1 MREHEGSNATG
12 EKVACEKCQAQGAD
26 NSGDNKIMYDDGH
39 GYCFACNSYFPGDG
53 QAPVAAKEGNEDVE
67 WAPIQGQVRGLPHRR
82 ISETTAQLFGYRTAK
97 VNGKIVEVANY
108 WRDGTMQ
115 AQHVRFTDNKDFIWR
130 GNAANAQMFGQH
142 LWRHGGRRIVITE
155 GEIDAMSIAEAQ
167 DRKWPVVSLPGGSAG
182 AAKAVRNNY
191 EFLASYKE
199 IILCF
204 DQDEAGKKAAQA
216 CAQILPPGKVKIAH
230 LQRKD
235 ANEMLVN
242 AETAALL
249 TALWE
254 AQAFRPDGILHASEI
269 QMSSD
274 LDDRATWPLPWD
286 NLNEFLIGQRAGEI
300 TMWTSGTG
308 SGKSTIVRELVMDH
322 LANGRS
328 VGMLML
334 EESPE
339 ETMDDLISLQLN
351 VPVRRVRAKRALN
364 RLRAQQGKELLD
376 FEDNLTE
383 DMYLDARSQ
392 LSTKEL
398 YVYDSFGMVG
408 SDNIVSQV
416 DYMATAL
423 GCDVVILDHITAA
436 VANVMAGDGPGKGER
451 EAIDEAMHNLRGI
464 VTRTGIH
471 LDVISQLRKPAGGV
485 GYEEGA
491 RIRTADLRGS
501 GSLSSVPNTII
512 AMERNRQAPN
522 DMVANTSILRV
533 LKNRYGGDTGVAD
546 ALHYSRETG
555 MLEATDFNV
564 DADGDVTFGDMGAM
578 NDDGSFSL

>member
-12 EKVACEKCQAQGAD
+12 VKAPCEKCRANGAD

-39 GYCFACNSYFPGDG
+39 GYCFACQSYFPGTG
-53 QAPVAAKEGNEDVE
+53 QAPVEPSEGNEDVE
-67 WAPIQGQVRGLPHRR
+67 WAPIQGQVRALPHRR
-82 ISETTAQLFGYRTAK
+82 ISEQTAQLYGYRTAK

-108 WRDGTMQ
+108 WQDGTMQ
-115 AQHVRFTDNKDFIWR
+115 AQHVRFTDDKDFIWR
-130 GNAANAQMFGQH
+130 GNSKGCQLFGQH
-142 LWRHGGRRIVITE
+142 LWRQGGRRIVVTE

-167 DRKWPVVSLPGGSAG
+167 DRKWPVVSVPGGSAG
-182 AAKAVRNNY
+182 AAKAIRNNY
-191 EFLASYKE
+191 EFLAGYKE

-204 DQDEAGKKAAQA
+204 DNDEAGKKAAQQ
-216 CAQILPPGKVKIAH
+216 CATILPPGKVKVAH
-230 LQRKD
+230 LPRKD
-235 ANEMLVN
+235 ANDMLVN
-242 AETAALL
+242 AETAGLL

-274 LDDRATWPLPWD
+274 LDDRATWPMPWD
-286 NLNEFLIGQRAGEI
+286 GISEYLIGQRAGEI

-339 ETMDDLISLQLN
+339 ETMDDLISLKLN
-351 VPVRRVRAKRALN
+351 IPVRRIRAKRALN
-364 RLRAQQGKELLD
+364 RLRAGQGKELLD

-383 DMYLDARSQ
+383 DMYLDARAE
-392 LSTKEL
+392 LATKEL
-398 YVYDSFGMVG
+398 YVYDSFGMAAA
-408 SDNIVSQV
+408 DNIVGQV
-416 DYMATAL
+416 DYMASAL

-451 EAIDEAMHNLRGI
+451 EAIDEAMHKLRGI
-464 VTRTGIH
+464 VTKTGVH

-522 DMVANTSILRV
+522 DIVANTSILRV

-546 ALHYSRETG
+546 ALYYNRETG
-555 MLEATDFNV
+555 MLQPQEFSVNAE
-564 DADGDVTFGDMGAM
+564 GDVTFGDMGEM

>member
-1 MREHEGSNATG
+1 MREHEGSDATG
-12 EKVACEKCQAQGAD
+12 IKQACEKCQANGAD
-26 NSGDNKIMYDDGH
+26 NSGDNKIMYSDGH
-39 GYCFACNSYFPGDG
+39 GYCFACTSYFPGDG
-53 QAPVAAKEGNEDVE
+53 QAALAPAEGNEDVE

-82 ISETTAQLFGYRTAK
+82 ISEQTAQLFGYRTAK

-108 WRDGTMQ
+108 WQDGTMQ
-115 AQHVRFTDNKDFIWR
+115 AQHVRFTEAKDFIWR
-130 GNAANAQMFGQH
+130 GASKGCQLFGQH
-142 LWRHGGRRIVITE
+142 LWRNNGRRIVITE

-182 AAKAVRNNY
+182 AAKAIRNNY
-191 EFLASYKE
+191 EFLAGYKE

-204 DQDEAGKKAAQA
+204 DQDDAGKKAAQM
-216 CAQILPPGKVKIAH
+216 CASILPPGKVKIAA
-230 LQRKD
+230 LPRKD
-235 ANEMLVN
+235 ANEMLIN
-242 AETAALL
+242 AETAGLL

-269 QMSSD
+269 KVSSD
-274 LDDRATWPLPWD
+274 LEDRATWPLPWD
-286 NLNEFLIGQRAGEI
+286 NLNEYLIGQRAGEI

-322 LANGRS
+322 LKAGRS

-339 ETMDDLISLQLN
+339 ETMDDLISLELN
-351 VPVRRVRAKRALN
+351 IPVRRIRAKRALN
-364 RLRAQQGKELLD
+364 RLRKMQGKDLLD

-383 DMYLDARSQ
+383 EMYLDARS
-392 LSTKEL
+392 TIACKEL
-398 YVYDSFGMVG
+398 YVYDSFGMAS
-408 SDNIVSQV
+408 SDNIVGQV

-451 EAIDEAMHNLRGI
+451 EAIDEAMHKLRGV
-464 VTRTGIH
+464 VTKTGVH
-471 LDVISQLRKPAGGV
+471 LDIISQLRKPSGGV

-512 AMERNRQAPN
+512 AMERNRQAPS
-522 DMVANTSILRV
+522 DIVANTSILRV

-546 ALHYSRETG
+546 ALYYNRETG
-555 MLEATDFNV
+555 MLQPQAFEV
-564 DADGDVTFGDMGAM
+564 DGDGDVTFGELGAM
-578 NDDGSFSL
+578 NNDASFSL

>member
-1 MREHEGSNATG
+1 MREHEGSN
-12 EKVACEKCQAQGAD
+12 KVGNEPCPKCQANGAD
-26 NSGDNKIMYDDGH
+26 NSGDNLVRYDDGH

-53 QAPVAAKEGNEDVE
+53 QAPAAGQQFNEDVE
-67 WAPIQGQVRGLPHRR
+67 WAPIQGQTRGLPHRR
-82 ISETTAQLFGYRTAK
+82 ISEQTAQLYGYRTAK
-97 VNGKIVEVANY
+97 VNGKLVEVANY
-108 WRDGTMQ
+108 FRDGVIQ
-115 AQHVRFTDNKDFIWR
+115 AQHVRFTEDKDFIWR
-130 GNAANAQMFGQH
+130 GNAAGSTLFGQH
-142 LWRHGGRRIVITE
+142 LWRVGGKRIVVTE

-167 DRKWPVVSLPGGSAG
+167 GRKWPVVSLPGGAAG
-182 AAKAVRNNY
+182 AVKAVRNNY
-191 EFLASYKE
+191 EFLSSYKE

-204 DQDEAGKKAAQA
+204 DMDEAGKKAAQA
-216 CAQILPPGKVKIAH
+216 CAAILPPGRVKIAH
-230 LQRKD
+230 LPRKD
-235 ANEMLVN
+235 ANEMLLH
-242 AETAALL
+242 AETAQLL
-249 TALWE
+249 TSLWE

-269 QMSSD
+269 QVSAD
-274 LDDRATWPLPWD
+274 LEDRATWPLPWD
-286 NLNEFLIGQRAGEI
+286 GLNEYLIGQRAGEI

-322 LANGRS
+322 LEHGRT

-339 ETMDDLISLQLN
+339 ETMDDLISLRLN
-351 VPVRRVRAKRALN
+351 KPVRRIRAKRALN
-364 RLRAQQGKELLD
+364 RLRAQMGKELLD
-376 FEDNLTE
+376 FEDTLTE
-383 DMYLDARSQ
+383 EEYLDARSY
-392 LSTKEL
+392 LSTKNL
-398 YVYDSFGMVG
+398 YIYDSFGM
-408 SDNIVSQV
+408 SAADNIVSQV

-464 VTRTGIH
+464 VTRTGCH

-522 DMVANTSILRV
+522 DIAANTSILRV

-546 ALHYSRETG
+546 ALFYNRDTG
-555 MLEATDFNV
+555 KLQPQAFTVN
-564 DADGDVTFGDMGAM
+564 ADGDVSFGDLGDM
-578 NDDGSFSL
+578 NDDGSFAL